1 MVILGLSYPG
11 SWDEQA
17 GPSLSATSLFI
28 YTPCLHT
35 ASTFLFFYILKH
47 SQDSLAL
54 FQTPQSHQNGESI
67 WTSFLYIVSSIE
79 CVLYLDTKVTK
90 TVMIQR
96 RSLVFRSVL
105 HYESI
110 WIWMWHSDPLW
121 GTYPL
126 YKRLKGLYQ
135 AHLSICIIMRQFLHF
150 SNIFKTKLDLQLSPR
165 S

>member
-1 MVILGLSYPG
+1 MSKQAPLSLQHPCSYIHPVCTQPVPFYFSTYWNTAKTPLPYP
-11 SWDEQA
+11 D
-17 GPSLSATSLFI
+17 
-28 YTPCLHT
+28 
-35 ASTFLFFYILKH
+35 
-47 SQDSLAL
+47 
-54 FQTPQSHQNGESI
+54 TPQSPEWWSI

-126 YKRLKGLYQ
+126 YKRLKGLHQ
-135 AHLSICIIMRQFLHF
+135 AHLSICIIMRQYLHF